1 MKKNY
6 LNIIIVVFAISTL
19 IPIIC
24 GNYISLNDTLVM
36 ASKYFLVISIYFGTI
51 IVTNKFKNGKN
62 ILINLIIAF
71 SIIFIIL
78 GIDKMTFKVFGKLYE
93 VLDVSFVSNSAR
105 MDSVFGYPN
114 IFAINTYISLF
125 LLIGKIFSEKRIK
138 YKILE
143 LLLICI
149 HLIAIFLSGSRLV
162 LILTVLFGI
171 IFLGFKFKDNA
182 KKLSKVMIIF
192 IIALAI
198 LITILLNIKSD
209 LVLFEKNSEID
220 TYSKKEIPV
229 EPDKDNTISLE
240 LEAIGSVD
248 TTKREYGIIIKQL
261 DKNNNTISNVSNK
274 FGTYNGK
281 LDLNFRTDV
290 NAKYINIIFS
300 CSQITDYTKL
310 TIKRISLNNK
320 ELTVNYKFL
329 PIELVDRI
337 VYSSFTSN
345 SIVER
350 FTIFLDGIKIIE
362 KEPSTL
368 FFGQGG
374 NTWKYRFNEVIDY
387 DYDVPQ
393 VHNFPLQLVLES
405 GILTCLVYLM
415 IMLFTIKNIYK
426 IEKNS
431 FNLGI
436 ICAFLGVLI
445 HSCMDYELDSI
456 IILAQFFILIAFLQ
470 DERKKKKKKNVK
482 YIVCITTAIS
492 ILLSAIVII
501 NKYDVQEAI
510 KNSYTKLGEE
520 QNILALEKV
529 IKREKYFQYDIY
541 TLYLYNIISS
551 NNNEYSGKIQNCYNT
566 IKSNIKEDK
575 ILEDFD
581 RAVEVLEKGE

>member
-6 LNIIIVVFAISTL
+6 LNIIILTFAILTL
-19 IPIIC
+19 IPIIS

-51 IVTNKFKNGKN
+51 IVTNKFKNGRN

-71 SIIFIIL
+71 SIISIIL

-125 LLIGKIFSEKRIK
+125 LLIGKIFPEKRIK

-143 LLLICI
+143 LLLICV
-149 HLIAIFLSGSRLV
+149 HFIAIFLSGSRLV
-162 LILTVLFGI
+162 LILAVLFGI
-171 IFLGFKFKDNA
+171 IFLGFEFKDNV
-182 KKLSKVMIIF
+182 KKLSKVMAVF
-192 IIALAI
+192 IIALVI

-209 LVLFEKNSEID
+209 LVLFEKNSEND

-229 EPDKDNTISLE
+229 ESDKDYTISIE
-240 LEAIGSVD
+240 LESIGSVD
-248 TTKREYGIIIKQL
+248 TTKRDYGIIIKQL

-281 LDLNFRTDV
+281 LDLNFKTDV
-290 NAKYINIIFS
+290 NTKYINIIFS

-310 TIKRISLNNK
+310 TIKKISLNNK

-345 SIVER
+345 SVVER

-405 GILTCLVYLM
+405 GILTCLAYLM
-415 IMLFTIKNIYK
+415 IMLVTIKNTYK

-431 FNLGI
+431 LNLGI

-470 DERKKKKKKNVK
+470 DKRKEENIKNVK
-482 YIVCITTAIS
+482 YIVCITTVIS
-492 ILLSAIVII
+492 ILLSVIVII
-501 NKYDVQEAI
+501 NKCDVQEAI

-541 TLYLYNIISS
+541 TLYLYNLISS
-551 NNNEYSGKIQNCYNT
+551 NNNEYSEKIQSYYNT